1 MPFRGADVARTRS
14 CADDAEAFVSNHSR
28 SNGVTNQ
35 RYNENVREADT
46 SASKIGVEQERD
58 GVEQERDLITM
69 TETSVGDAV

>member
-1 MPFRGADVARTRS
+1 
-14 CADDAEAFVSNHSR
+14 
-28 SNGVTNQ
+28 VTNQ

-69 TETSVGDAV
+69 TEKSVGDAV